1 MSINNSRAPS
11 PLSFS
16 LVTIALFTM
25 NGVWTEW
32 GGERGGKGIS
42 GSSICF
48 ALLSLWI
55 YFCTI
60 YFDFCIKR
68 NIVCVCVTHTHWC
81 SICVPVCVC
90 PRVCVPAFP
99 LPSVSL
105 FINDKLSYSAT
116 KLLLLL
122 LLLRQNVLRMFARLP
137 IRSLPLSHFHVC
149 FVLSL
154 SRHSFIA
161 AQAPRYP
168 CESPCPCLCVCVCFW
183 LYSRTHTRMGDS
195 HTHTGK
201 TGAGARGSKTW

>member
-1 MSINNSRAPS
+1 MYNEVSVHPNRFYNPYRIEKRETNQKQQIARLLNCCVKAKRFTMSINNSRAPF
-11 PLSFS
+11 PLPLP
-16 LVTIALFTM
+16 LVTIVLFTM

-105 FINDKLSYSAT
+105 FINDKRSSSAT

-137 IRSLPLSHFHVC
+137 IRSLPL
-149 FVLSL
+149 
-154 SRHSFIA
+154 
-161 AQAPRYP
+161 
-168 CESPCPCLCVCVCFW
+168 
-183 LYSRTHTRMGDS
+183 
-195 HTHTGK
+195 
-201 TGAGARGSKTW
+201 